1 MLAHSKQ
8 RQRRN
13 ITNITAS
20 TANKLGS
27 DVLSG
32 KLNNNN
38 NNIIERPARTSQNTP
53 LLTVSPLLHGLVV

>member
-20 TANKLGS
+20 TAN
-27 DVLSG
+27 
-32 KLNNNN
+32 NNNN
-38 NNIIERPARTSQNTP
+38 MYYNINIVDKNIATQ
-53 LLTVSPLLHGLVV
+53 

>member
-32 KLNNNN
+32 KLTPTYNNNN
-38 NNIIERPARTSQNTP
+38 NMNNK
-53 LLTVSPLLHGLVV
+53 